1 MGCENFSLL
10 TSVEHGSCLMWI
22 FCKIMSLK
30 TSAKAISNEV
40 CVETVWE
47 VLHRGLGKAPWGL
60 MSKLSGMNWFWKL

>member
-47 VLHRGLGKAPWGL
+47 VLHRGLGKAP
-60 MSKLSGMNWFWKL
+60 